1 MDAIGEIVAYEQAA
15 LAAIAAANDAAALE
29 AARVEFAGRK
39 HGRLRDMQALLGKV
53 DAAERPVVG
62 KRFNEA
68 KTSVETAL
76 EARQKDLA
84 RPKTIAGGL
93 DLTLPG
99 TPLRLGKKHPLSQTI
114 DELKDIMG
122 RFGFSVAEGP
132 EIEDEW
138 HNFEALNIPEDHPA
152 RDPLD
157 NFYLATASVAA
168 ANVGTKIAAAAQ
180 TNTAQTNTGQTN
192 TGQTNTGQTNTGP
205 TNTGKAKSGG
215 PVLLRTQTSTVQIR
229 VMEQQRPPVRVVSL
243 GRVFRPDTMDAS
255 HSCVFNQME
264 GLMVDRGVTMA
275 QLKTVIR
282 MLFSSYLEHDVSI
295 RFRPS
300 FFPFTEPSV
309 EVDIPWGDDWMEI
322 GGAGMVDPHVLSAVG
337 YDPDEFT
344 GFAFGLGVERL
355 CMKRHGITDI
365 RRFYEN
371 DIRFLRQF

>member
-122 RFGFSVAEGP
+122 RFGFSVADGP

-168 ANVGTKIAAAAQ
+168 ANVGTESTAPAQ
-180 TNTAQTNTGQTN
+180 
-192 TGQTNTGQTNTGP
+192 

-215 PVLLRTQTSTVQIR
+215 PVLLR
-229 VMEQQRPPVRVVSL
+229 
-243 GRVFRPDTMDAS
+243 
-255 HSCVFNQME
+255 
-264 GLMVDRGVTMA
+264 
-275 QLKTVIR
+275 
-282 MLFSSYLEHDVSI
+282 
-295 RFRPS
+295 
-300 FFPFTEPSV
+300 
-309 EVDIPWGDDWMEI
+309 
-322 GGAGMVDPHVLSAVG
+322 
-337 YDPDEFT
+337 
-344 GFAFGLGVERL
+344 
-355 CMKRHGITDI
+355 
-365 RRFYEN
+365 
-371 DIRFLRQF
+371 

>member
-1 MDAIGEIVAYEQAA
+1 MDPIGEIVAYEQAA
-15 LAAIAAANDAAALE
+15 LAAISNVTDAPALE
-29 AARVEFAGRK
+29 AVRVEFAGRK
-39 HGRLRDMQALLGKV
+39 HGRMRDVQALLGKA
-53 DAAERPVVG
+53 DPAERPLLG

-76 EARQKDLA
+76 EARQKELA
-84 RPKTIAGGL
+84 RPKSIAGGL

-99 TPLRLGKKHPLSQTI
+99 TPLRLGKKHPLVQTI

-138 HNFEALNIPEDHPA
+138 HNFEALNIPEEHPA

-157 NFYLATASVAA
+157 NFYLAAASVAA
-168 ANVGTKIAAAAQ
+168 ANAGVPASA
-180 TNTAQTNTGQTN
+180 
-192 TGQTNTGQTNTGP
+192 
-205 TNTGKAKSGG
+205 SSG

-229 VMEQQRPPVRVVSL
+229 VMEQQQPPIRVVSL
-243 GRVFRPDTMDAS
+243 GRVYRPDTMDAS
-255 HSCVFNQME
+255 HSCMFHQME
-264 GLMVDRGVTMA
+264 GLMVDRSVTMA

-322 GGAGMVDPHVLSAVG
+322 GGAGMVDPHVLAAVG
-337 YDPDEFT
+337 YNPDEFT
-344 GFAFGLGVERL
+344 GFAFGLGIERL
-355 CMKRHGITDI
+355 CMKRHAITDI

-371 DIRFLRQF
+371 DVRFLRQF